1 MSQFGSPLKPKK
13 VKVEKEEVWKKEKKV
28 LSASVVK
35 KLLDWDEEVGD
46 GVIRWTEQWLV
57 QLVRER
63 SLPPQIAGSDVMG
76 ALVHY
81 LTPCDAVEVLA
92 KIRKEFRD
100 THPIYFPKEDWTFL
114 EAAFEKEGIQ
124 LSSLDHLLQRVC

>member
-1 MSQFGSPLKPKK
+1 MSGFGSPLKQKK

-35 KLLDWDEEVGD
+35 KLLEWDGD
-46 GVIRWTEQWLV
+46 CGEGVIRWTEQWLV

-81 LTPCDAVEVLA
+81 LTPTDAVEVLA

-100 THPIYFPKEDWTFL
+100 THPIYFPKEDWSFL
-114 EAAFEKEGIQ
+114 EKAFEVEGIQ
-124 LSSLDHLLQRVC
+124 LSSPDHLLQRVF